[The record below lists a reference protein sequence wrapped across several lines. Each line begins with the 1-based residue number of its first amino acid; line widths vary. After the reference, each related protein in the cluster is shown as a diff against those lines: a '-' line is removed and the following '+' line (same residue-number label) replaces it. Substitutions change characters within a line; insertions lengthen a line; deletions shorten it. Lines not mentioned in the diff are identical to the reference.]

1 MHSMTDATA
10 VWAVPGF
17 VSRDGRVN
25 MPGVVVVVVVD
36 VVVVVADAEKK

>member
-10 VWAVPGF
+10 VWAVPEF

-25 MPGVVVVVVVD
+25 MPGVVVVVVV
-36 VVVVVADAEKK
+36 VVVVADAEKK

>member
-25 MPGVVVVVVVD
+25 MPGVVVVVVAVVD
-36 VVVVVADAEKK
+36 VVADAEKK

>member
-25 MPGVVVVVVVD
+25 MPGVVVVVVD
-36 VVVVVADAEKK
+36 VVVVADAEKK

>member
-10 VWAVPGF
+10 VWAVPGI

-36 VVVVVADAEKK
+36 VVVVADAEKK

>member
-36 VVVVVADAEKK
+36 VVVVADAEKK

>member
-36 VVVVVADAEKK
+36 VVVADAEKK

>member
-1 MHSMTDATA
+1 MTDATA

-36 VVVVVADAEKK
+36 VVVVADAEKK

>member
-36 VVVVVADAEKK
+36 VVVVADAEKKK

>member
-1 MHSMTDATA
+1 MTDATA

-25 MPGVVVVVVVD
+25 MPGVVVVVVD
-36 VVVVVADAEKK
+36 VVVVADAEKK